1 MPFLENNSVPNVMWN
16 TSGTFAL
23 NNKSSTNLTNEEYE
37 DNVIPTDYQN
47 IAFGLIAMVGI
58 VGNAV
63 VIFVII
69 RSVSMRE
76 KFTNIL
82 ILNQSSIDL
91 ATSLVLLLTKTLPIS
106 KTNLSGLGGDI
117 LCRFWLNEMPLWS
130 LMVSSSYSLMA
141 ITFERYLGI
150 VHPLLHYTSF
160 TKRHVVLLAI
170 AAWFPGP
177 ILMSCFWVPT
187 YAIVNGRCYSTAS
200 YDSPLWKHVRG
211 VLLFFFEYLIP
222 IAVFIIC
229 YCRMLYS
236 LRSQVQ
242 PESTANGLESSAPN
256 ARAKRNVLKTLL
268 LVVVAYLVCNSFNQ
282 ITFLAYNFGAPLDF
296 TSYYYSFTV
305 IAMFSNSCIN
315 PFVYALQ
322 YRPYQ
327 NELRK
332 VFCCRGAMVAVGSF

>member
-1 MPFLENNSVPNVMWN
+1 MASLENNGVSDGMWN

-23 NNKSSTNLTNEEYE
+23 NNESSMNVTNEEYE
-37 DNVIPTDYQN
+37 NNVTPTDYQN
-47 IAFGLIAMVGI
+47 VVFALIAMVGI

-63 VIFVII
+63 VIFVIV

-82 ILNQSSIDL
+82 ILNQCSIDL
-91 ATSLVLLLTKTLPIS
+91 ATSVALLLAKTLPVS
-106 KTNLSGLGGDI
+106 NTNLSGLGGDI

-130 LMVSSSYSLMA
+130 LMISSSYSLMA

-160 TKRHVVLLAI
+160 TKRHVVILAI
-170 AAWFPGP
+170 AAWFPGLV
-177 ILMSCFWVPT
+177 LMLCFWVPT
-187 YAIVNGRCYSTAS
+187 SVIVNGRCINMAMYGSVF
-200 YDSPLWKHVRG
+200 WQKVRG
-211 VLLFFFEYLIP
+211 VLLFIFQYLIA
-222 IAVFIIC
+222 IIVFIIC
-229 YCRMLYS
+229 YARMLFS

-268 LVVVAYLVCNSFNQ
+268 LVVVAYLLCNSFNQ

-296 TSYYYSFTV
+296 MSYYYSFTV
-305 IAMFSNSCIN
+305 IAMFSNCCIN

-332 VFCCRGAMVAVGSF
+332 VFCCRGATVAAGSF

>member
-1 MPFLENNSVPNVMWN
+1 MASLENNGVSGGMWN
-16 TSGTFAL
+16 TSGTL
-23 NNKSSTNLTNEEYE
+23 NNESSINLTNEEYE
-37 DNVIPTDYQN
+37 NNVIPTDYKLV
-47 IAFGLIAMVGI
+47 AFVLIAMIGI

-63 VIFVII
+63 VIFVIV
-69 RSVSMRE
+69 RSVSMRK

-82 ILNQSSIDL
+82 ILNQSCIDL
-91 ATSLVLLLTKTLPIS
+91 ATSLVLMLAKTLPIS
-106 KTNLSGLGGDI
+106 RTNLSGLGGEI
-117 LCRFWLNEMPLWS
+117 LCRVWLNEMPMWS
-130 LMVSSSYSLMA
+130 LIVSSSYSLMA

-170 AAWFPGP
+170 AAWSSGP
-177 ILMSCFWVPT
+177 ILMLCFMVPT
-187 YAIVNGRCYSTAS
+187 SVIVNGRCFSMAV
-200 YDSPLWKHVRG
+200 YDSPLWQQVRG

-222 IAVFIIC
+222 ITVFIIG
-229 YCRMLYS
+229 YCRMLLY

-242 PESTANGLESSAPN
+242 PESTANGLESSAPS

-268 LVVVAYLVCNSFNQ
+268 LVVVAYLLCNSFNQ
-282 ITFLAYNFGAPLDF
+282 ITFLAYNFGGARLNVS
-296 TSYYYSFTV
+296 SYYYNFTV
-305 IAMFSNSCIN
+305 IAMFSNCCIN

-332 VFCCRGAMVAVGSF
+332 VFCCRGGTVDVGSF